1 MTAQETGRY
10 WLCPKCGR
18 HVPGRLEA
26 CRCGASR
33 AEAVEAP
40 VVAAAPPP
48 LASPAGTAGDLV
60 YPNENPLFVIS
71 FVISVAFW
79 LLVLVG
85 TLGIALLYALL
96 FFVFYLFAQSAL
108 IAYIKGTAVKITP
121 QQFPDLHERLAGC
134 CRRLGIDTVP
144 ETYLLHGDGAFNA
157 FATRFLGVNFVVL
170 LSDVVDAL
178 ESRPGAINFYLGHE
192 LAHIHRRH
200 LVWRPVLLP
209 ASILPLLGAA
219 YHRAREATCDNYG
232 AACCDDP
239 QDAVVGLGVLAA
251 GGKRWQ
257 AMSFP
262 EYVGQARETSGFW
275 MSFNE
280 LVSDYP
286 WLVKRV
292 ARVTARSQG
301 RPPDIPS
308 RNPLAY
314 LFALFVPR
322 TGAGGGGGLL
332 SLLLVVAVIGIIA
345 AIAIPSLLR
354 ARVSA
359 NESAAIG
366 DVRSVISAQAVH
378 QSVAGNYGSLECLA
392 VPSSSRC
399 IAGYPAT
406 EPPFVDPSIA
416 SLATKGGYERVFVAG
431 DRFPTPKSPGG
442 FSTYC
447 YSAFP
452 ATPGQTGVRSFGGD
466 HTGRVCFDPGGAN
479 LCAAAELPFDCA
491 MLQ

>member
-1 MTAQETGRY
+1 MTPQETGRY
-10 WLCPKCGR
+10 WRCPKCGR
-18 HVPGRLEA
+18 HVPSRLEV
-26 CRCGASR
+26 CRCGGSR
-33 AEAVEAP
+33 AEAVAEPEA
-40 VVAAAPPP
+40 VAAAPP
-48 LASPAGTAGDLV
+48 SSAGGTSGDLV
-60 YPNENPLFVIS
+60 YPNEPPLFAIS
-71 FVISVAFW
+71 LVISVVFW

-85 TLGIALLYALL
+85 TLGFALLYAAL

-121 QQFPDLHERLAGC
+121 HQFPDLQERLTAC

-144 ETYLLHGDGAFNA
+144 ESYLLNGDGAFNA

-178 ESRPGAINFYLGHE
+178 ESAPGAINFYLGHE

-239 QDAVVGLGVLAA
+239 QDAVVGLSVLAA

-262 EYVGQARETSGFW
+262 EYAAQAGETSGFW

-292 ARVTARSQG
+292 ARVAARSQG

-322 TGAGGGGGLL
+322 TGAGAGGGGLM
-332 SLLLVVAVIGIIA
+332 SLLVVVAVIGIIA

-354 ARVSA
+354 ARISA
-359 NESAAIG
+359 NEAAAIG
-366 DVRSVISAQAVH
+366 DVRTVISGEAAFE
-378 QSVAGNYGSLECLA
+378 SAAGNYGSLHCLA
-392 VPSSSRC
+392 SPSSPRC
-399 IAGYPAT
+399 LTAYPAT
-406 EPPFVDPSIA
+406 APTFLDSSIG
-416 SLATKGGYERVFVAG
+416 SLVAKGGYERVFVQG
-431 DRFPTPKSPGG
+431 DAAPTGRSPGG
-442 FSTYC
+442 VRTYC

-452 ATPGQTGVRSFGGD
+452 VNAGQTGVRSFGGD
-466 HTGRVCFDPGGAN
+466 QSGRICFDPQGRN
-479 LCAAAELPFDCA
+479 LCTAAELPLDCTI
-491 MLQ
+491 LQ